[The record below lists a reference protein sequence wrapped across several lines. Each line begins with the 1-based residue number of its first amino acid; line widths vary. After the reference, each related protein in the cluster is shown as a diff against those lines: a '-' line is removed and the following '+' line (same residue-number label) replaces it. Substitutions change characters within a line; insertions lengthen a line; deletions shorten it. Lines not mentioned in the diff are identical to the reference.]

1 MTADPM
7 RLDGLVAVVTGAA
20 QGIGAAIARALA
32 AAGAKIVIGDLQEAT
47 AVVIEIEEGGG
58 EATALVIDVSARS
71 DVDELMEHAVARFGA
86 LDILVNNAGIDAPP
100 GNAWDLSLDDWDR
113 TIAVNL
119 TGAFHCS
126 QAAILKMM
134 SAASGGAIV
143 NISSHVAWLG
153 TQGISPAYN
162 ASKGGVIGLTAGF
175 AAQLAPHRIRVN
187 AVAPALVMSRDFGWS
202 QDEVAGY
209 ERAYSLGP
217 GDPSDVAQA
226 VRYLASPAAKWVTGS
241 VLYIHGGFR
250 RGGPLL

>member
-32 AAGAKIVIGDLQEAT
+32 AAGAKIVIGDLQEAA
-47 AVVIEIEEGGG
+47 AVVTEIEEGGG

-119 TGAFHCS
+119 T
-126 QAAILKMM
+126 
-134 SAASGGAIV
+134 
-143 NISSHVAWLG
+143 
-153 TQGISPAYN
+153 
-162 ASKGGVIGLTAGF
+162 
-175 AAQLAPHRIRVN
+175 
-187 AVAPALVMSRDFGWS
+187 
-202 QDEVAGY
+202 
-209 ERAYSLGP
+209 
-217 GDPSDVAQA
+217 
-226 VRYLASPAAKWVTGS
+226 
-241 VLYIHGGFR
+241 
-250 RGGPLL
+250 